1 MMVRRQLR
9 ADRVRQRGDNGS
21 LVVELVVLVPVFV
34 LFALVIVGCGRLVQ
48 ARQQAVEAARAG
60 AEAAAIMS
68 TPSSASWAAAANAVI
83 GPYGSSHSCTHGSVR
98 TDTSDFTPGGE
109 VSVTV
114 SCVVDLSDVL
124 IPGFP
129 GSVTVTAVQSAPIDP
144 YTVAA

>member
-1 MMVRRQLR
+1 MVRQKLR
-9 ADRVRQRGDNGS
+9 ADRVRQREDDGS

-68 TPSSASWAAAANAVI
+68 TPSSARWAAAANAAI
-83 GPYGSSHSCTHGSVR
+83 GPDGSSRSCTHASVR

-109 VSVTV
+109 VTVTV

-124 IPGFP
+124 MPGFP